1 VDELILKIQ
10 RAVSQP
16 LPGWDAHKKMINY
29 IRPKATDVEKV
40 DPEARHG
47 AVLAL
52 LYPKN
57 NEPHVALM
65 LRNTYKGTHSG
76 QVSFPGG
83 KRELRD
89 KDLIETALREAHE
102 EMNIQPEQVTVMG
115 ALSKVYIPPSRFLV
129 SPFIGYSQSRPDF
142 IPDPL
147 EVAEIIEAPLRL
159 ILKESS
165 IKEKPIYVQVTNSE
179 LDVKYF
185 DILGHTVWGATA
197 MMLKELAEMLNDQNH

>member
-1 VDELILKIQ
+1 MDELILKIQ
-10 RAVSQP
+10 KAVSQP
-16 LPGWDAHKKMINY
+16 LPGWEAHKKMINY
-29 IRPKATDVEKV
+29 MRPKVADVKLI
-40 DPEARHG
+40 DPDARQG

-52 LYPKN
+52 IYPKN
-57 NEPHVALM
+57 KEPHIALM
-65 LRNTYKGTHSG
+65 LRNKYNGTHSG

-83 KRELRD
+83 KREIHD

-102 EMNIQPEQVTVMG
+102 EMNIHPDHVTVVG

-129 SPFIGYSQSRPDF
+129 SPFIGYSTERPHF
-142 IPDPL
+142 KPDQI

-159 ILKESS
+159 ILEEGS
-165 IKEKPIYVQVTNSE
+165 IKEKPIFVQVTNSE

-197 MMLKELAEMLNDQNH
+197 MMLKELAEIIND

>member
-1 VDELILKIQ
+1 MDELISRIQ
-10 RAVSQP
+10 EAVKRP
-16 LPGWDAHKKMINY
+16 LPGWEAHRKMINY
-29 IRPKATDVEKV
+29 MRPKVTDVELI
-40 DPEARHG
+40 DPDAKQG

-57 NEPHVALM
+57 KEPHVALM
-65 LRNTYKGTHSG
+65 LRNTYDGTHSG

-83 KRELRD
+83 KREIQD
-89 KDLIETALREAHE
+89 KDLMQTALREAHE
-102 EMNIQPEQVTVMG
+102 EMNILPDRVTVVG

-129 SPFIGYSQSRPDF
+129 SPFIGYSMERPRF
-142 IPDPL
+142 KPDQI

-159 ILKESS
+159 ILEESS
-165 IKEKPIYVQVTNSE
+165 IKEKLIFVQVTNSE

-197 MMLKELAEMLNDQNH
+197 MMLKELAEILND

>member
-1 VDELILKIQ
+1 MDELISRIQ
-10 RAVSQP
+10 RAVAEP

-29 IRPKATDVEKV
+29 IRPRASDVEKI
-40 DPEARHG
+40 DPQARHG

-83 KRELRD
+83 KRERSDRD
-89 KDLIETALREAHE
+89 LTETALREAHE
-102 EMNIQPEQVTVMG
+102 EMNIRPSEVTVMG
-115 ALSKVYIPPSRFLV
+115 AMSKVYIPPSRFLV
-129 SPFIGYSQSRPDF
+129 SPFVGFSKRRPDF
-142 IPDPL
+142 KPDPL
-147 EVAEIIEAPLRL
+147 EVAEIIEAPLHL
-159 ILKESS
+159 ILEAKS
-165 IKEKPIYVQVTNSE
+165 IKEKPIFVQVTNSE

-197 MMLKELAEMLNDQNH
+197 MMLKELAEMISK